1 MQFVFTTAEA
11 DRLDAELRKNYATH
25 PQPRDDR
32 WTSFVTPA
40 FQKAHGVQ
48 DLRQAVRMK
57 CSEWFRRYLPGAF
70 SRTKDA
76 PLPSLELI
84 STNDFSGFEDDD
96 RLPTMRNFITVLG
109 LHPTFEAWKL
119 EDLPGVNVGFPR
131 GFEDPETVLTLSLNR
146 NTALGSWNFDGY
158 GTDKDDAMMF
168 QLDQEIQGL
177 AAAWALSVHLRG
189 YERIF
194 GEIRDETGAPGSRLS
209 TSTRHLR
216 QIEKLLVEGSADSQ
230 ALVRDIKHVFSDT
243 DSLFMDFPLA
253 HRVFQGLP
261 ETRTLREVL
270 AQGIK
275 WRSEELEALEDQLR
289 NTLITTA
296 TLKSARTNLSLQ
308 RLIFALTVLLLVIAA
323 LTLWTANRT
332 IERNQHPVQSSPS
345 SSPHASPRSSAHSP

>member
-1 MQFVFTTAEA
+1 LPPFQPREDNKKARNLQSNTGSGGGATFNLGPIVRAGDTRFIGRARIAPLPEGVDYAQGYVHCPVPSLTIIVMQFVFTTAEA

-168 QLDQEIQGL
+168 QFGSGDSRPCRSLGSICSPPRIR
-177 AAAWALSVHLRG
+177 AHL
-189 YERIF
+189 
-194 GEIRDETGAPGSRLS
+194 
-209 TSTRHLR
+209 
-216 QIEKLLVEGSADSQ
+216 
-230 ALVRDIKHVFSDT
+230 
-243 DSLFMDFPLA
+243 
-253 HRVFQGLP
+253 
-261 ETRTLREVL
+261 
-270 AQGIK
+270 
-275 WRSEELEALEDQLR
+275 W
-289 NTLITTA
+289 
-296 TLKSARTNLSLQ
+296 
-308 RLIFALTVLLLVIAA
+308 
-323 LTLWTANRT
+323 
-332 IERNQHPVQSSPS
+332 
-345 SSPHASPRSSAHSP
+345 

>member
-1 MQFVFTTAEA
+1 LPEGVDYAQGYVHCPVPSLTIIVMQFVFTTAEA

-216 QIEKLLVEGSADSQ
+216 QFEKLLAEGSADS
-230 ALVRDIKHVFSDT
+230 
-243 DSLFMDFPLA
+243 PLA
-253 HRVFQGLP
+253 HRVIQGLP

-289 NTLITTA
+289 NTLITSA
-296 TLKSARTNLSLQ
+296 TLKSARTNLTFSD
-308 RLIFALTVLLLVIAA
+308 
-323 LTLWTANRT
+323 
-332 IERNQHPVQSSPS
+332 
-345 SSPHASPRSSAHSP
+345 